1 MAKTKK
7 SYYAVRKG
15 RDGPKVYGSWEE
27 CRMTVTRY
35 PRAEFRK
42 FRSLADA
49 EAWILPALM
58 SLCPPAEQSTQESAQ
73 PIFAEAGPLNVAT
86 SCGEDMTGADTT
98 GDAAI
103 KPPAVTLTEEQT
115 NVLEKVKKGGN
126 VFFTGSAGTGK
137 TILLGGTTLHSWAG
151 IGLGEGTARRLSG
164 KILGTE
170 RLRKRWREV
179 DSLIIDEV
187 SMISAGL
194 FDKLEEISRA
204 VRSYEDEEPNEVPF
218 GGIQLIITG
227 DFCQLPPVP
236 NRQCGIALPTTF
248 AFDAK
253 SWSRCMG
260 APMIL
265 KRVFRQQNQGEV
277 VNTVVLS

>member
-7 SYYAVRKG
+7 SYYAVKKG

-58 SLCPPAEQSTQESAQ
+58 SLCPPAEQSTQESTQ
-73 PIFAEAGPLNVAT
+73 PISAEAGPLNVAT
-86 SCGEDMTGADTT
+86 SCGEDVTGADTT
-98 GDAAI
+98 GDAAT
-103 KPPAVTLTEEQT
+103 KPPAVVLTEEQI

-137 TILLGGTTLHSWAG
+137 TILLGEIIQFLRTTRRRIAITASTGIASVNIGGTTLHSWAG
-151 IGLGEGTARRLSG
+151 IGLGEGTARHLSG

-170 RLRKRWREV
+170 RLRKRWQEV
-179 DSLIIDEV
+179 DSLIIDEI

-194 FDKLEEISRA
+194 FDKLEEIARA
-204 VRSYEDEEPNEVPF
+204 VRSYEDEEPNEDPF
-218 GGIQLIITG
+218 GGIQVKFG
-227 DFCQLPPVP
+227 PP
-236 NRQCGIALPTTF
+236 
-248 AFDAK
+248 
-253 SWSRCMG
+253 
-260 APMIL
+260 
-265 KRVFRQQNQGEV
+265 
-277 VNTVVLS
+277 